1 MKNTSNEM
9 ETDNYLQTIR
19 KPPENIITL
28 PPEMMPKTKE
38 QSVLILTKWPLQYY
52 AALSP
57 RTVEDAVNSITP
69 ELAVFKKKCGE
80 TSLYAVMTIL
90 INDLI
95 DFFSVGKTMGQ
106 NQIVSTIKLI
116 VEDFY
121 YLKIEDFKLCF
132 NNAKRGKYGKVYDRI
147 DGNVIYDWIIQYN
160 QERMDFCMF
169 EDEKNTQSD
178 TEKRLSDIQKENEH
192 DFKLRELIERRLK

>member
-1 MKNTSNEM
+1 M
-9 ETDNYLQTIR
+9 
-19 KPPENIITL
+19 
-28 PPEMMPKTKE
+28 
-38 QSVLILTKWPLQYY
+38 QYY